1 MGYRSKFSISM
12 SHPSANR
19 YFATSFAL
27 LAFYFALL
35 WSPKALLA
43 DTTRAGVLL
52 QQGRV
57 DEAAAF
63 LNATL
68 AGQPDDSRSRQ
79 LLCRIYYAQD
89 LANAAIHQC
98 ELAVSVDPDNS
109 DNQMW
114 LARAYGM
121 EASRANPFTA
131 LRLAKKVRA
140 GFERAV
146 QLDPLNVH
154 AMSDLGEYYVAAP
167 TVVGGGLNKAQAL
180 AARMQPNFPAQAH
193 RLLALIAEKQKDNA
207 TAEAEFK
214 AAVAAGHT
222 PDAYIDLGHFY
233 QRHQRKDKMLEAL
246 HAGIAADRHKDAA
259 LVDAASILTASRT
272 SPEVAEDL
280 LRTYLSSA
288 AKSDDA
294 PAFKVH
300 LQLGNLL
307 AQNGDAAGARQ
318 EYAAALALA
327 PNYAPARKAI
337 QGS

>member
-1 MGYRSKFSISM
+1 MGYLSKSSTSM
-12 SHPSANR
+12 SLPSASQTR
-19 YFATSFAL
+19 ASAFVLLVFCLAL
-27 LAFYFALL
+27 LCPPRAVF
-35 WSPKALLA
+35 A
-43 DTTRAGVLL
+43 DTAQAGLLL

-57 DEAAAF
+57 DEAAAS

-68 AGQPDDSRSRQ
+68 AGQPADSRSRQ

-98 ELAVSVDPDNS
+98 ELAVSADPEDS
-109 DNQMW
+109 SNQMW
-114 LARAYGM
+114 LARAYGL

-146 QLDPLNVH
+146 QLDPSNVH

-167 TVVGGGLNKAQAL
+167 AIVGGGLDKAQLL
-180 AARMQPNFPAQAH
+180 AARMQPDFPAQAH
-193 RLLALIAEKQKDNA
+193 RLLALIAEKRNDNA
-207 TAEAEFK
+207 AAEAEFK

-222 PDAYIDLGHFY
+222 PEAYIDLGHFY
-233 QRHQRKDKMLEAL
+233 QRRQQKDEMLGAL
-246 HAGIAADRHKDAA
+246 HAAIASDRRKDAA

-272 SPEVAEDL
+272 APELAEDL
-280 LRTYLSSA
+280 LRTYLASS
-288 AKSDDA
+288 AKSDAA

-307 AQNGDAAGARQ
+307 AQNGDAAGARH
-318 EYAAALALA
+318 EYQSALALA
-327 PNYAPARKAI
+327 PNYAPARRAT